1 MVPTFIG
8 PLTLKKHPEEQKKM
22 ASSRSLLLLQLPA
35 SASAVVA
42 PPMQR
47 LPWATISILPFLLS
61 YADGASEI
69 SLSSLGEKEALQNLL
84 SQIWRCVLYY
94 VFYVVC
100 HRSSF
105 WCLLRLRISCWC
117 RETFWGLI
125 WEWPR
130 SPLLPPKLSLFLCN
144 VIK

>member
-47 LPWATISILPFLLS
+47 LPWATISILPSLVSSMLRVGS
-61 YADGASEI
+61 ASEI
-69 SLSSLGEKEALQNLL
+69 SLSKGSLTQNL
-84 SQIWRCVLYY
+84 SSAKYEGVYCIRFSGATEAAFD
-94 VFYVVC
+94 VF
-100 HRSSF
+100 
-105 WCLLRLRISCWC
+105 
-117 RETFWGLI
+117 
-125 WEWPR
+125 
-130 SPLLPPKLSLFLCN
+130 
-144 VIK
+144 